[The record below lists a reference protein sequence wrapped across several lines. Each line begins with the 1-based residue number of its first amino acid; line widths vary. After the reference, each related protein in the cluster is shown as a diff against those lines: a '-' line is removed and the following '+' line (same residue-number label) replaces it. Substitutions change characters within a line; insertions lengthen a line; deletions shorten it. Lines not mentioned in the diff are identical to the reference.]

1 MSKAA
6 QRLKNEF
13 NSLINNNSFG
23 ATIILE
29 NESDLFGW
37 IVVLQGPEDTAYSQG
52 VFKLKFKFPENYP
65 FKAPDVKFLTTV
77 YHPNIKTD
85 TGEICQDVFA
95 SSWAPTQK
103 VEEIIEKI
111 ITMLKEPSTSTPLE
125 NDICQEYTNN
135 REKFNKTAREY
146 TTKYAYL

>member
-37 IVVLQGPEDTAYSQG
+37 IVVLQGPEDTPYSQG

-95 SSWAPTQK
+95 SGWAPTQK
-103 VEEIIEKI
+103 VEEILEKI

-125 NDICQEYTNN
+125 NEICQEYINN

>member
-23 ATIILE
+23 ATILLE

-37 IVVLQGPEDTAYSQG
+37 IVVLQGPEDTPYSQG
-52 VFKLKFKFPENYP
+52 VFKLKIKFPENYP

-103 VEEIIEKI
+103 VEEIIEKL

-125 NDICQEYTNN
+125 NEICQEYISN

>member
-13 NSLINNNSFG
+13 NSLINNGSYG
-23 ATIILE
+23 ATILLE
-29 NESDLFGW
+29 NESDLFNW
-37 IVVLQGPEDTAYSQG
+37 IVILQGPEDTPYSQG

-95 SSWAPTQK
+95 SGWAPTQK
-103 VEEIIEKI
+103 VEEILEKL
-111 ITMLKEPSTSTPLE
+111 ITMLKEPSTSSPLE
-125 NDICQEYTNN
+125 NDICQEYINN
-135 REKFNKTAREY
+135 REKYNKTAREY